1 MDIRIDLN
9 EAIFAL
15 SDSLDLVGIDE
26 VAHGKRVGY
35 MAFKCAEA
43 MQLEKSK
50 RDRLFHMGLLHDCGV
65 SSSQVHEHLVT
76 ELRWAH
82 DEDHAITG
90 QRLLNQ
96 SRYLKDYATAVRYHH
111 TPWEVLIADPDL
123 AYADIYD
130 ANLIFLVDRV
140 DAMASPHLNR
150 DLQNHIEAIRNK
162 IRGYQDSLF
171 SPEAVEYF
179 LQASNSDSFWLMLEY
194 PHLERFMVDIRG
206 LCDVVMIAN
215 EDVKDIARIF
225 SQIVDAKS
233 AFTFE
238 HSLGVATL
246 SRYIAQQLKFDKT
259 TLDKIEIA
267 GLLHD
272 LGKLRIPDEILDNPG
287 ALKPT
292 DIQTMHRHSFETYQV
307 LRQIGGFSEIALWA
321 SYHHEKPN
329 GTGYP
334 FKRTGH
340 DLSSEARIIAVADIF
355 QALAQARPY
364 RAAMPLDEIVLTLK
378 QMAGD
383 HLLDREIVQFVI
395 DNQDACLQHAVN
407 LDKSAVPL
415 SSLELSFSPAI

>member
-1 MDIRIDLN
+1 MDIKIDLN

-35 MAFKCAEA
+35 MAFKCAEV
-43 MQLEKSK
+43 MGLEKSQ
-50 RDRLFHMGLLHDCGV
+50 RDRLFHLGLLHDCGV
-65 SSSQVHEHLVT
+65 SSSLVHEHLVT

-82 DEDHAITG
+82 DEDHAKTG
-90 QRLLNQ
+90 QKLLNQ
-96 SRYLKDYATAVRYHH
+96 SRYLQDFATAVRYHH
-111 TPWEVLIADPDL
+111 TPWEQLIENPDL

-140 DAMASPHLNR
+140 DAMASPHFNR
-150 DLQNHIEAIRNK
+150 DLQNHIEEIRNK
-162 IRGYQDSLF
+162 IEGFKDSLF

-179 LQASNSDSFWLMLEY
+179 LQASDADSFWLMLEY

-206 LCDVVMIAN
+206 LCDVVII
-215 EDVKDIARIF
+215 EKDDVKDIARIF

-246 SRYIAQQLKFDKT
+246 SRYIARQLKFDEI

-287 ALKPT
+287 KLNPT
-292 DIQTMHRHSFETYQV
+292 DIQTMHRHSFETFQV
-307 LRQIGGFSEIALWA
+307 LRQIGGFSDIALWA

-334 FKRTGH
+334 FKRDGH
-340 DLSSEARIIAVADIF
+340 DLSIEARIIAVADIF
-355 QALAQARPY
+355 QALAQSRPY
-364 RAAMPLDEIVLTLK
+364 RDAMPLHTIVSTLK
-378 QMAGD
+378 QMAAEN
-383 HLLDREIVQFVI
+383 LLDKEIVHFVTE
-395 DNQDACLQHAVN
+395 NKEACHQHAVN
-407 LDKSAVPL
+407 LDLVKNSNPECVVN
-415 SSLELSFSPAI
+415 S